1 MSDGDEPYAIPL
13 GYVYDETENTVYFHC
28 AKDGKKIEF
37 LKKNPKVWGLVVLD
51 QGIMEGACVNHYA
64 SAMFSGKVEFV
75 PDTSEKMRV
84 MNLFAEKLS
93 RDAEGVKQRLQK
105 IFGGGEE
112 ALDRVVFAKIVVEEL
127 TGKRSTEMTIEK
139 LLELTG

>member
-1 MSDGDEPYAIPL
+1 
-13 GYVYDETENTVYFHC
+13 
-28 AKDGKKIEF
+28 
-37 LKKNPKVWGLVVLD
+37 
-51 QGIMEGACVNHYA
+51 
-64 SAMFSGKVEFV
+64 
-75 PDTSEKMRV
+75 MR
-84 MNLFAEKLS
+84 A

-105 IFGGGEE
+105 ICRGGEE